1 MENGIRLVH
10 YEEQYEEALTRFA
23 LKKEQIHFTAMPV
36 EVIEE
41 AAANPDKDPVV
52 ILAQDVPVGFFVLHQ
67 GSEYVEPAERD
78 CKILVRALSI
88 SVEHQGKGYA
98 LEAMKQLPAW
108 VREYHPEVEE
118 IILAVNEE
126 NKAARQLYL
135 KSGFLDFGLTKLGS
149 RGIQHIL
156 HYSLNQEVQDDSNT

>member
-10 YEEQYEEALTRFA
+10 YEEQYDEALTRFA

-52 ILAQDVPVGFFVLHQ
+52 ILVQEVPAGFFVLHK

-78 CKILVRALSI
+78 RKILVRALSI

-135 KSGFLDFGLTKLGS
+135 KSGFLDFGLTKLGN

-156 HYSLNQEVQDDSNT
+156 HYSMK